1 MNSCDP
7 ISMTA
12 TPASLWK
19 CGTTWSD
26 IPVHPEVAREACAI
40 ITTRRAICCRAPY
53 VWVRMIPRCPDGSFA
68 HANSTQSCRPRKAL
82 LSSGRLCHENGIPSG
97 GERKDR
103 FLAMKRAKLVLAVVC
118 MAVSA
123 AVTAAQW
130 PNARDAL
137 AVLAAQDDPAA
148 LADIRLNSALRNSPL
163 LIHDNISAALDA
175 GDADLAGS
183 FAELAR
189 DKDIALDG
197 DLSKRVNDAVMED
210 NSTTQFAKRFAIGL
224 VTGNADDVAS
234 LSGTIAGDLFVF
246 GDIRDVVREGKRL
259 AMGEDTDRLILGLA
273 TAGLAVTAA
282 TYISVGGVAPVRAG
296 LTLVK
301 DARKVGRLGEGLTQW
316 AGRSARQIVDA
327 PMLQNAVASSSV
339 LRPGQ
344 TVSAI
349 KAAFRAEKAGALVRL
364 AKDVGRV
371 SEKAGM
377 RSALDTLRIAEG
389 PKDVARA
396 ARLAE
401 SKGGQ
406 TRAILKVLGRGALL
420 LAAGAFNLTLWVF
433 GALLALFGFL
443 SSIKATTER
452 LTQSWLD
459 RKKARRLRQ
468 QLAAAV

>member
-1 MNSCDP
+1 MKRLRIGSALAGMALC
-7 ISMTA
+7 A
-12 TPASLWK
+12 A
-19 CGTTWSD
+19 
-26 IPVHPEVAREACAI
+26 ACA
-40 ITTRRAICCRAPY
+40 
-53 VWVRMIPRCPDGSFA
+53 
-68 HANSTQSCRPRKAL
+68 L
-82 LSSGRLCHENGIPSG
+82 L
-97 GERKDR
+97 
-103 FLAMKRAKLVLAVVC
+103 
-118 MAVSA
+118 
-123 AVTAAQW
+123 W
-130 PNARDAL
+130 PHARDAG
-137 AVLAAQDDPAA
+137 AILAAQDDPAV
-148 LADIRLNSALRNSPL
+148 LSDVQLNSALRNNQAVVTE
-163 LIHDNISAALDA
+163 NIEAALAVD
-175 GDADLAGS
+175 DADLANS
-183 FAELAR
+183 FVDLAR
-189 DKDIALDG
+189 EKSISVSDE
-197 DLSKRVNDAVMED
+197 LSLRVSNAVDEQ
-210 NSTTQFAKRFAIGL
+210 NSTSHFAKRFATGL

-234 LSGTIAGDLFVF
+234 LSGTVAGDLFVF
-246 GDIRDVVREGKRL
+246 GDIRDVVREGKHL
-259 AMGEDTDRLILGLA
+259 AMGEDTDRLVLGLA
-273 TAGLAVTAA
+273 AAGLAVTAA
-282 TYISVGGVAPVRAG
+282 TYVSVGGVAPVRAG

-327 PMLQNAVASSSV
+327 PMLQNAVASGSV

-377 RSALDTLRIAEG
+377 RGALDTLRIAEG

-468 QLAAAV
+468 QMAAGVSA